1 VLNGLAALGH
11 VASFSIEAADAGREG
26 IIETLSRLCGRFVVD
41 AVLGAFPPPLQPEPA
56 FLMAGLAL
64 QSQASWEAGFDRAP
78 PEPRS

>member
-1 VLNGLAALGH
+1 
-11 VASFSIEAADAGREG
+11 
-26 IIETLSRLCGRFVVD
+26 
-41 AVLGAFPPPLQPEPA
+41 LQPEPA